1 MRSNTYFSCFLYA
14 CLKCVP
20 FKTILLH
27 NKILFSKIIFNNNI
41 IELTLNSK
49 KSYNIIKIKL
59 KLIEFIKKIQIA
71 GKYINVDDNIIFN
84 DRLINVV
91 DKKIENNILLNNI
104 NNIEMNKKKLLKLIE
119 SIADCELS
127 YLSYKID
134 IDKYKNLLGDN
145 FEMVNDILFNLKNFS
160 MEISSDSSAKKLK
173 LLCQSI
179 LNIAK
184 YNKKIKLLDK
194 KDLKFINIMKK
205 IVECNN
211 VKVRDEGRA
220 ILQLINYFWK
230 YENIINNDDN
240 IDDIFDKVHDVLNEE
255 HKYDDPYT
263 CIELN
268 IDENIQPTDADIKW
282 AQYCFGEIQLTDEE
296 LEKISNERHE
306 EMEKIEK
313 LEDEEVKRCFK
324 IKKQRDKEWQKKY
337 KEHELEENT
346 MTHLVDLCKK
356 IITKNVHE

>member
-205 IVECNN
+205 IVETDNAI
-211 VKVRDEGRA
+211 VKDEGDA
-220 ILQLINYFWK
+220 ILELINYFWK
-230 YENIINNDDN
+230 YENIINNEDTIGN
-240 IDDIFDKVHDVLNEE
+240 IFEKVHDVLNEE
-255 HKYDDPYT
+255 HRYDDPYT
-263 CIELN
+263 CVDVEIIENEEYDKASSLYFNYCEGN
-268 IDENIQPTDADIKW
+268 INLTENEIIVLHKIMGKYHDIANNIYDKKV
-282 AQYCFGEIQLTDEE
+282 E
-296 LEKISNERHE
+296 LA
-306 EMEKIEK
+306 
-313 LEDEEVKRCFK
+313 FK
-324 IKKQRDKEWQKKY
+324 IKKQKDKEWQRKY
-337 KEHELEENT
+337 DEHKLEENT
-346 MTHLVDLCKK
+346 MSRLVDLCKK
-356 IITKNVHE
+356 IIKNKIKN